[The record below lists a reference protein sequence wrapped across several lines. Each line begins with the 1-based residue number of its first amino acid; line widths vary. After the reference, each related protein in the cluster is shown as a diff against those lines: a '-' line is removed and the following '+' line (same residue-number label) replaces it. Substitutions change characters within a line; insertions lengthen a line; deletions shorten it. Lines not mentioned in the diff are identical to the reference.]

1 MKAVKLLINSIL
13 PPDLRNYD
21 QTYDSKSIN
30 KIMHA
35 VATKHPDKFAEIEKK
50 IGDIGRRAS
59 YNQGETITL
68 KDLASPI
75 DKAPIY
81 AQMDAELANL
91 PPGEEGKKK
100 KLEIFQKYNTLIEK
114 ASGEAAL
121 KQRNNIAMA
130 VLSGARGKSAQLK
143 AMIATPGTYSDYK
156 GRVIPVFSRE
166 SFAEGIRPVTF
177 LAGSFGT
184 RSSTVSTKC
193 LDKDTLVRMG
203 DLSVKKISDIKVGD
217 YVLGSDRQGH
227 TFPVKVLNVFD
238 QGEQDCYVYKFRFS
252 SCRSD
257 SSEVVCTE
265 NHKFL
270 CETCDV
276 YNKKRAAYARGAGD
290 KPTIDDHHTLAVVPA
305 KHMSNRKEP
314 AGQRHCYDIE
324 VDHPDHLFVLANGLI
339 TSNSA
344 TAKGGDLSKQFA
356 ATSADIVIRREDCGT
371 ENGISLEADDPS
383 LRGRQ
388 LVHDVAGVKAGTF
401 IDRAVLDKI
410 RKSGA
415 KHVVVRSPLTCNVSN
430 GLCAHCVGKFYNGGK
445 LPKVGDAVGLL
456 ASSTVGEPL
465 TQMALCLHEDTLV
478 KLPEGQEKPIKDIV
492 PGDYVMGSDRQGV
505 LFSVKVLNKFNQG
518 LQECYRFDFSNGPV
532 LCTKNHKILVDGK
545 LIPAGD
551 IPVSREYMGNLQCYD
566 IEIAHPDHL
575 FSLANGLVVSN
586 SAKHTAGMTQSKKS
600 YSGLP
605 TIIQFAQSPEAFK
618 DRGAVAEQDGRVDRI
633 EEAPQGGTYIT
644 INGEQHY
651 VLPGHEVMVK
661 EGDRVEAGDQIAE
674 GLVDPEDVVRLKGL
688 GQGKLYY
695 AERLNQMLKDSGAG
709 TDKRNTEI
717 LARGAI
723 RHIKITD
730 PDGMGSYLPDDVVDY
745 NAAQRSY
752 RVPETAKETN
762 VKEAVG
768 KYLQQPYMHYTIGTR
783 VTPSVAAN
791 LAENDYSNVLVDDR
805 APGFEAQ
812 LVRLRAASH
821 TNPDWLASMATS
833 YISKQLNESATRGDD
848 TNVVANPDFRPR
860 LAIGENF
867 GKNVNEQGLF

>member
-50 IGDIGRRAS
+50 IGDVGRRAS

-143 AMIATPGTYSDYK
+143 AMVATPGTYSDYK

-217 YVLGSDRQGH
+217 YVLGADRQGH

-238 QGEQDCYVYKFRFS
+238 QGEQDCYVFEFDKGS
-252 SCRSD
+252 
-257 SSEVVCTE
+257 VVCTK

-270 CETCDV
+270 HEGNVTKAEDILAPV
-276 YNKKRAAYARGAGD
+276 KSLG
-290 KPTIDDHHTLAVVPA
+290 TI
-305 KHMSNRKEP
+305 R
-314 AGQRHCYDIE
+314 CYDIE

-371 ENGISLEADDPS
+371 ENGISLAADDPS

-532 LCTKNHKILVDGK
+532 VCTKNHKILVDGK

-791 LAENDYSNVLVDDR
+791 LAENDYGNVLVDDR

-848 TNVVANPDFRPR
+848 TNVVSNPDFRPR